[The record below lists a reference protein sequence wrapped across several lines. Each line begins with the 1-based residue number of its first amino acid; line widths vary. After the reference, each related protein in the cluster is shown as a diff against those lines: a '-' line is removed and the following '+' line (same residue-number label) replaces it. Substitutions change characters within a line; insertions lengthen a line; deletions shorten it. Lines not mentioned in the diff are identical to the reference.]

1 MDLSGGDL
9 CKTETMRRVD
19 IQSAL
24 RSVVVPAYN
33 DEEVLPE
40 FHKRIS
46 VIWDSVRVDGE
57 LVYVNDGSTDG
68 TQGVLQE
75 LRKRVPRIAIVDLS
89 RNFGKEIA
97 LT

>member
-1 MDLSGGDL
+1 
-9 CKTETMRRVD
+9 MRRVD

-33 DEEVLPE
+33 EEEVLPE

-57 LVYVNDGSTDG
+57 LVLLTTEAQTARRVCCKNYASETRG
-68 TQGVLQE
+68 
-75 LRKRVPRIAIVDLS
+75 LRS
-89 RNFGKEIA
+89 
-97 LT
+97 